1 MYTTILPKKSQK
13 MRSLR
18 VVLMAASMLSVFS
31 LRAQTAD
38 EIVNKHIE
46 ALGGKDKLAGI
57 KTVYTEYDLDVM
69 GQQVAGATWLVNGKA
84 YKNEVSFGG
93 QKIVQCFTDQ
103 GGWGINPMMGQ
114 TGAEALPEDQVK
126 AGKAQLDAGGPL
138 FNYATKGNTVELV
151 GKEAV
156 GATAQA
162 FKLKLKTRDSVES
175 FFWIDPAT
183 YYIIKSTV
191 KTNAQGNEIETTIS
205 FSNYKKTDYG
215 FVMPTTTEISM
226 SQGLVLNINSKK
238 TEINKEIDMKM
249 FEMPK

>member
-1 MYTTILPKKSQK
+1 

-18 VVLMAASMLSVFS
+18 VVLMAASVLSVFS

-38 EIVNKHIE
+38 EIINKHIE
-46 ALGGKDKLAGI
+46 ALGGKEKLAAI
-57 KTVYTEYDLDVM
+57 KSIYTEYDLEVM
-69 GQQVAGATWLVNGKA
+69 GQQVAGTTWLVNGKA

-114 TGAEALPEDQVK
+114 TSAEALPEDQVK

-138 FNYATKGNTVELV
+138 FNYAAKGNTVELV

-156 GATAQA
+156 GEKQA
-162 FKLKLKTRDSVES
+162 FKLKLKTKDSVES
-175 FFWIDPAT
+175 LFWIDPAT
-183 YYIIKSTV
+183 YYVLKSSV
-191 KTNAQGNEIETTIS
+191 KTNFQGSEMETTIA

-215 FVMPTTTEISM
+215 FVMPTTTEINM
-226 SQGLVLNINSKK
+226 SQGLTMNITSKK
-238 TEINKEIDMKM
+238 TEINKDVDMKL
-249 FEMPK
+249 FEMPKQ

>member
-1 MYTTILPKKSQK
+1 

-18 VVLMAASMLSVFS
+18 VVLLAASVLSVFS

-69 GQQVAGATWLVNGKA
+69 GQQVSGTTWLVNGKA

-103 GGWGINPMMGQ
+103 GGWGINPMAGQ
-114 TGAEALPEDQVK
+114 TAPEALPEDQVK

-138 FNYATKGNTVELV
+138 FNYATKGNTIELI
-151 GKEAV
+151 GKEPV
-156 GATAQA
+156 GAVQA
-162 FKLKLKTRDSVES
+162 FKLKLKTKDSVES

-183 YYIIKSTV
+183 YYILKSSV
-191 KTNAQGNEIETTIS
+191 KTNIQGNEMETTIA
-205 FSNYKKTDYG
+205 FSNYKKTEYG
-215 FVMPTTTEISM
+215 FVMPTTTEVNM
-226 SQGLVLNINSKK
+226 SQGLVLNITSKK
-238 TEINKEIDMKM
+238 TEINKEIDMKL
-249 FEMPK
+249 FEIPK

>member
-1 MYTTILPKKSQK
+1 

-18 VVLMAASMLSVFS
+18 VVMMAASVLSVFS

-46 ALGGKDKLAGI
+46 ALGGKDKITAI

-69 GQQVAGATWLVNGKA
+69 GQQASGNTWLVNGKA
-84 YKNEVSFGG
+84 FKNEVNFGG
-93 QKIVQCFTDQ
+93 QKLVQCFTEE

-114 TGAEALPEDQVK
+114 ATAEAMPADQVK
-126 AGKAQLDAGGPL
+126 AGRAQLDAGGPL
-138 FNYATKGNTVELV
+138 FNYSAKGNTVELV
-151 GKEAV
+151 GKEALS
-156 GATAQA
+156 GKDA
-162 FKLKLKTRDSVES
+162 FKLKLKTKDSVET

-183 YYIIKSTV
+183 YYIIRSSV
-191 KTNAQGNEIETTIS
+191 KTNVQGNDVETTIA

-215 FVMPTTTEISM
+215 FVMPTTTEINM
-226 SQGLVLNINSKK
+226 SQGLTLNITNKK
-238 TEINKEIDMKM
+238 TEINKELDMKL

>member
-1 MYTTILPKKSQK
+1 

-18 VVLMAASMLSVFS
+18 VVLMAASVLSVFS

-38 EIVNKHIE
+38 EIINKHIE
-46 ALGGKDKLAGI
+46 ALGGKDKLAAI
-57 KTVYTEYDLDVM
+57 KTVYTEYDLEVM

-93 QKIVQCFTDQ
+93 QKIIQCVTDQ
-103 GGWGINPMMGQ
+103 GGWAINPMMGQ
-114 TGAEALPEDQVK
+114 SAAEAMPEDQLK
-126 AGKAQLDAGGPL
+126 AGKGQLDAGGPL
-138 FNYATKGNTVELV
+138 FNYAAKGNTVELV

-156 GATAQA
+156 GAAQA
-162 FKLKLKTRDSVES
+162 FKLKLKTKDSVES
-175 FFWIDPAT
+175 LFWIDPAT
-183 YYIIKSTV
+183 YYIIKSSV
-191 KTNAQGNEIETTIS
+191 KTTAQGTDIETTVS

-226 SQGLVLNINSKK
+226 SQGLVLNITSKK
-238 TEINKEIDMKM
+238 TEINKDIDMKL